1 MASLLHQAILRWAS
15 PHVAFLAIQKS
26 SEVLFLSALAV
37 LDTFPSAPRAAVR
50 LVV

>member
-26 SEVLFLSALAV
+26 SEVLFLSAV